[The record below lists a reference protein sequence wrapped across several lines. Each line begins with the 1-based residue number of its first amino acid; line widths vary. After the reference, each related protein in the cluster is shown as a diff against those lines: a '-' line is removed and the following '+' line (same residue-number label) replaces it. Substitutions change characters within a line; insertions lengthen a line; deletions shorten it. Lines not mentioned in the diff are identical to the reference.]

1 MHNIVTLFTLL
12 IIDHFRVLAKSTEL
26 HCAFHLRK
34 GGVVWPS
41 FSIVVVGMVW
51 K

>member
-1 MHNIVTLFTLL
+1 MYLYLPF
-12 IIDHFRVLAKSTEL
+12 IDHFHVLAKSTEL

-34 GGVVWPS
+34 GGVLWPI
-41 FSIVVVGMVW
+41 FLIVIVSMVQ